1 MKLIPYAGLLL
12 AFGLTDFLPNA
23 EARPVSYPGGW
34 TVMQMNNG
42 DMSSAHI
49 HYSPTFKDSI
59 GLYSE
64 RNWGEDWHFTGVQY
78 NRLVRRWN
86 TPNSQANFYFKAAAG
101 QADPFGDGADV
112 DAAGFVGI
120 GADWETRRW
129 FVSYEGRAYD
139 LGFDRDARQS
149 ARVGIAPYIGDYG
162 DLHTWLMLQVEN
174 QPEADTPTTLTPLV
188 RFFYD
193 VQLLEIGYT
202 PESEELMLNWIVR
215 F

>member
-1 MKLIPYAGLLL
+1 MEGISRTGSLLVVGALAAIPI
-12 AFGLTDFLPNA
+12 A

-34 TVMQMNNG
+34 TAMQMNNG
-42 DMSSAHI
+42 DMSSLHL
-49 HYSPTFKDSI
+49 HYSFTAQDSV
-59 GLYSE
+59 GLYRES
-64 RNWGEDWHFTGVQY
+64 NWANDWHFTGVQY
-78 NRLVRRWN
+78 NRLVKRWN
-86 TPNSQANFYFKAAAG
+86 TPNSQANLYLKLGAG
-101 QADPFGDGADV
+101 QADPFDSDIGT

-139 LGFDRDARQS
+139 LGFDQDARQA
-149 ARVGIAPYIGDYG
+149 ARIGFAPYEGDYG

-174 QPEADTPTTLTPLV
+174 QPEAETPTVVTPLV

-202 PESEELMLNWIVR
+202 PESDELMLNWIVR

>member
-1 MKLIPYAGLLL
+1 MKLIQYASLPL
-12 AFGLTDFLPNA
+12 AFGLAVYAPTA

-42 DMSSAHI
+42 DMSAAHI
-49 HYSPTFKDSI
+49 HYSPTFRDSI

-78 NRLVRRWN
+78 NRLVKRWN
-86 TPNSQANFYFKAAAG
+86 TPTSQANLYLKAAAG

-112 DAAGFVGI
+112 EAAGFVGV

-139 LGFDRDARQS
+139 LGFDKTARQS
-149 ARVGIAPYIGDYG
+149 ARIGVAPYVGDYG

-174 QPEADTPTTLTPLV
+174 QPESDTPTTLTPLV

-202 PESEELMLNWIVR
+202 PESEEFMLNWIVR

>member
-1 MKLIPYAGLLL
+1 MKHFQCAGLAL
-12 AFGLTDFLPNA
+12 AIGLTLYVPIA

-42 DMSSAHI
+42 DMSSAHV

-78 NRLVRRWN
+78 NRLVKRWN
-86 TPNSQANFYFKAAAG
+86 TPTSQANLYFKAGAG
-101 QADPFGDGADV
+101 QADPFGDGANV
-112 DAAGFVGI
+112 EAAGFVGL

-139 LGFDRDARQS
+139 LGFDKDARQS
-149 ARVGIAPYIGDYG
+149 ARVGVAPYVGDFG

-174 QPEADTPTTLTPLV
+174 QPESDTPTTLTPLV

-202 PESEELMLNWIVR
+202 PESEEFMLNWIVR

>member
-1 MKLIPYAGLLL
+1 MKRIQHASLALAIVGAISIPW
-12 AFGLTDFLPNA
+12 A

-34 TVMQMNNG
+34 TVMQQNNG
-42 DMSSAHI
+42 DFSAI
-49 HYSPTFKDSI
+49 HAHWSPTARDSI

-64 RNWGEDWHFTGVQY
+64 RNWQTDWHFTGVQY
-78 NRLVRRWN
+78 NRLVKRWN
-86 TPNSQANFYFKAAAG
+86 TPNSQANLYLKVGAG
-101 QADPFGDGADV
+101 QADPFGDDADTE
-112 DAAGFVGI
+112 AAGFIGL

-139 LGFDRDARQS
+139 LGFTQDARQS
-149 ARVGIAPYIGDYG
+149 ARIGVAPYLGDYG
-162 DLHTWLMLQVEN
+162 DLHTWLMVEVQN
-174 QPEADTPTTLTPLV
+174 RPEAETPTVVTPLV

-202 PESEELMLNWIVR
+202 PETEELLLNWIVR

>member
-1 MKLIPYAGLLL
+1 MNSIQTAGAML
-12 AFGLTDFLPNA
+12 AFGIALSAQTAD
-23 EARPVSYPGGW
+23 ARPVSYPSGW

-42 DMSSAHI
+42 DASTLHV
-49 HYSPTFKDSI
+49 HYSPTFQDSI

-64 RNWGEDWHFTGVQY
+64 RNWQNDWHFTGLQY
-78 NRLVRRWN
+78 NRLVKRWN
-86 TPNSQANFYFKAAAG
+86 SPNAQANLYFKAGAG

-112 DAAGFVGI
+112 EAAGFVGI
-120 GADWETRRW
+120 SADWETRRW
-129 FVSYEGRAYD
+129 FTSYEARAFD
-139 LGFDRDARQS
+139 LGFTQDARQA
-149 ARVGIAPYIGDYG
+149 ARIGVAPYIGDYG

-174 QPEADTPTTLTPLV
+174 QPEADTPTTVTPLV